1 MLNFRKA
8 RQALSEIRTMHI
20 GSPQNDPK
28 TWDLALG
35 LEAAVVELEQR
46 LDRIEH
52 NQKAILQQLSRL
64 R

>member
-1 MLNFRKA
+1 MMNFRKS
-8 RQALSEIRTMHI
+8 RQALAEIRTMHI
-20 GSPQNDPK
+20 GRAQNDPK

-35 LEAAVVELEQR
+35 LEAAVAELEQR